1 MASVFDVSP
10 YDGGWC
16 VKIADTG
23 EVLFFDARR
32 RAIAQARRLAQ
43 SWPQAVEVKVHG
55 RCSPEREAWTPAPL
69 DFAYPLGAPV

>member
-23 EVLFFDARR
+23 EVLFFDSRR
-32 RAIAQARRLAQ
+32 RAIAQAGRLACA
-43 SWPQAVEVKVHG
+43 WPRAVKVKVHA
-55 RCSPEREAWTPAPL
+55 RRSPEPEAWNQAPT
-69 DFAYPLGAPV
+69 DFAFPLGAPV